1 MLSKKK
7 INKIKILNNKKNFRL
22 DKFIELALYKK
33 NGYYLRQKPIGRKF
47 DFVTSPEISQMF
59 GEIIGVYLLYHW
71 KEKINSKFNLIELGP
86 GNGTLFKD
94 VERTARI
101 VPNFFENADIN
112 LIEINKEL
120 RKIQEKNLN
129 YFRQSKIRWSSALNF
144 RSKLPSIIY
153 SNEFFDCFPVRQFLY
168 INNHWFERY
177 VKFNEK
183 ESKYYSI
190 NKRVNSKKIL
200 YYLSNYK
207 KQRIYEVSY
216 SRNKYFEQ
224 ICKHLKK
231 NRGICILIDYG
242 YNEKIKNFT
251 LQSIYNHKKTSIFEN
266 IGQQDI
272 SSHVNFKELIEIAK
286 QNKLKV
292 NEFVSQRDFLIKYG
306 ILERKKKLLT
316 KNSNLK
322 KNLIDE
328 EVDRLIN
335 IDRMG
340 KLFKCLVVSKL

>member
-1 MLSKKK
+1 MLSKRK
-7 INKIKILNNKKNFRL
+7 INKIKLLNNKKNLRL
-22 DKFIELALYKK
+22 DKFIDLALYQR
-33 NGYYLRQKPIGRKF
+33 NGYYLSKKPIGRKF

-59 GEIIGVYLLYHW
+59 GEIIGVYLVYNW

-94 VERTARI
+94 IERTAKI
-101 VPNFFENADIN
+101 LPNFFENANVN

-129 YFRQSKIRWSSALNF
+129 YFKQSKIRWSKALNF
-144 RSKLPSIIY
+144 TSKLPSIIY
-153 SNEFFDCFPVRQFLY
+153 SNEFFDCFPVRQFLND
-168 INNHWFERY
+168 NNHWFERY

-183 ESKYYSI
+183 ENKYYSI
-190 NKRVNSKKIL
+190 NKRVISKKIL
-200 YYLSNYK
+200 DYLNKYK
-207 KQRIYEVSY
+207 RQKIYEVSF

-224 ICKHLKK
+224 ICKYLKK

-242 YNEKIKNFT
+242 YNKKLKSFT
-251 LQSIYNHKKTSIFEN
+251 LQAIYNHKKTSIFEN

-272 SSHVNFKELIEIAK
+272 SSHVNFNELIEIAK
-286 QNKLKV
+286 QNKLQI
-292 NEFVSQRDFLIKYG
+292 NEFVTQRDFLIKYG

-316 KNSNLK
+316 KNSNLN
-322 KNLIDE
+322 KNLLDE

-335 IDRMG
+335 VDRMG
-340 KLFKCLVVSKL
+340 NLFKCLVVSNL

>member
-1 MLSKKK
+1 MLSKRK
-7 INKIKILNNKKNFRL
+7 INKIKLLNNKKNLRL
-22 DKFIELALYKK
+22 DKFIDLALYQR
-33 NGYYLRQKPIGRKF
+33 NGYYLSKKPIGRKF

-59 GEIIGVYLLYHW
+59 GEIIGVYLVYNW

-94 VERTARI
+94 IERTAKI
-101 VPNFFENADIN
+101 HPNFFENANVN

-129 YFRQSKIRWSSALNF
+129 YFKQSKIRWSKTINF

-153 SNEFFDCFPVRQFLY
+153 SNEFFDCFPVRQFLND
-168 INNHWFERY
+168 NNHWFERY

-183 ESKYYSI
+183 ENKYYSI
-190 NKRVNSKKIL
+190 NKRVISKKIL
-200 YYLSNYK
+200 DNLSKYNRQK
-207 KQRIYEVSY
+207 IYEVSY

-224 ICKHLKK
+224 ICKYLKK
-231 NRGICILIDYG
+231 NRGVCILIDYG
-242 YNEKIKNFT
+242 YNKKIKNFT
-251 LQSIYNHKKTSIFEN
+251 LQAIYNHKKTSIFEN

-272 SSHVNFKELIEIAK
+272 SSHVNFNELIEIAK
-286 QNKLKV
+286 QNKLQI

-316 KNSNLK
+316 KNSNLN
-322 KNLIDE
+322 KNLLDE

-335 IDRMG
+335 VDRMG
-340 KLFKCLVVSKL
+340 NLFKCLVVSNL

>member
-1 MLSKKK
+1 MLNKRK
-7 INKIKILNNKKNFRL
+7 IHKIKLLNNKKNLRL
-22 DKFIELALYKK
+22 DKFIDLALYQR
-33 NGYYLRQKPIGRKF
+33 NGYYLSKKPIGRKF

-59 GEIIGVYLLYHW
+59 GEIIGVYLIYHW

-94 VERTARI
+94 IVRTAKI
-101 VPNFFENADIN
+101 LPNFFENAN
-112 LIEINKEL
+112 VNFIEINKEL

-129 YFRQSKIRWSSALNF
+129 FFKQSKIRWSKALNL
-144 RSKLPSIIY
+144 RSKLPTIIY
-153 SNEFFDCFPVRQFLY
+153 SNEFFDCFPVRQFLND
-168 INNHWFERY
+168 NNHWFERY

-190 NKRVNSKKIL
+190 NKRVISKKIL
-200 YYLSNYK
+200 DYLSKYK
-207 KQRIYEVSY
+207 RQKIYEVSF

-224 ICKHLKK
+224 ICKYLKK
-231 NRGICILIDYG
+231 NKGICILIDYG
-242 YNEKIKNFT
+242 YNKKLKNFT
-251 LQSIYNHKKTSIFEN
+251 LQAIYNHKKTSIFEN

-272 SSHVNFKELIEIAK
+272 SSYVNFNELIEIAK
-286 QNKLKV
+286 QNKLQI

-316 KNSNLK
+316 KNSNLN
-322 KNLIDE
+322 KNLLDE

-335 IDRMG
+335 ADRMG
-340 KLFKCLVVSKL
+340 NLFKCLVVSKL

>member
-1 MLSKKK
+1 MLSKRK
-7 INKIKILNNKKNFRL
+7 INKVKLLNNKKNFRL
-22 DKFIELALYKK
+22 DKFIETALFAS
-33 NGYYLRQKPIGRKF
+33 NGYYLRKKPIGRKF

-59 GEIIGVYLLYHW
+59 GEIIGVYLVYYW

-94 VERTARI
+94 IERTAKI
-101 VPNFFENADIN
+101 LPNFFENANIN

-120 RKIQEKNLN
+120 TKIQKKNLN
-129 YFRQSKIRWSSALNF
+129 YFRQSKIRWSKALNF

-153 SNEFFDCFPVRQFLY
+153 SNEFFDCFPVRQFL
-168 INNHWFERY
+168 NDSNHWFERY

-183 ESKYYSI
+183 ENKYYSI
-190 NKRVNSKKIL
+190 NKRVISKKIL
-200 YYLSNYK
+200 NSLSKYK
-207 KQRIYEVSY
+207 KQKIYEVSY
-216 SRNKYFEQ
+216 LRNKYFEQ
-224 ICKHLKK
+224 ICKYLKK

-242 YNEKIKNFT
+242 YNKKIKNFT
-251 LQSIYNHKKTSIFEN
+251 LQAIYNHKKTNIFEN

-272 SSHVNFKELIEIAK
+272 SSHVNFNELIEIAK
-286 QNKLKV
+286 QHNLEI
-292 NEFVSQRDFLIKYG
+292 NEFDSQRNFLIKYG
-306 ILERKKKLLT
+306 LLERKKKLLS

-335 IDRMG
+335 VDRMG
-340 KLFKCLVVSKL
+340 NLFKCLVVSNL

>member
-1 MLSKKK
+1 MLSKRK
-7 INKIKILNNKKNFRL
+7 INKIKLLNNKKNLRL
-22 DKFIELALYKK
+22 DKFIDLALYER
-33 NGYYLRQKPIGRKF
+33 NGYYLSKKPIGRKF

-59 GEIIGVYLLYHW
+59 GEIIGVYLVYNW

-94 VERTARI
+94 IERTAKI
-101 VPNFFENADIN
+101 LPNFFKNANVN

-129 YFRQSKIRWSSALNF
+129 YFKQSKIRWSKALNF
-144 RSKLPSIIY
+144 TSKLPSIIY
-153 SNEFFDCFPVRQFLY
+153 SNEFFDCFPVRQFLND
-168 INNHWFERY
+168 NNHWFERY

-183 ESKYYSI
+183 ENKYYSI
-190 NKRVNSKKIL
+190 NKRVISKKIL
-200 YYLSNYK
+200 DYLNKYK
-207 KQRIYEVSY
+207 RQKIYEVSF

-224 ICKHLKK
+224 ICKYLKK

-242 YNEKIKNFT
+242 YNKKIKNFT
-251 LQSIYNHKKTSIFEN
+251 LQAIYNHKKTSIFEN

-272 SSHVNFKELIEIAK
+272 SSHVNFNELIEIAK
-286 QNKLKV
+286 QNKLQI

-316 KNSNLK
+316 KNSNLN
-322 KNLIDE
+322 KNLLDE

-335 IDRMG
+335 VDRMG
-340 KLFKCLVVSKL
+340 KLFNFLVVSNL

>member
-1 MLSKKK
+1 MLSKRK
-7 INKIKILNNKKNFRL
+7 INKIKLLNNKKNLRL
-22 DKFIELALYKK
+22 DKFIDLALYER
-33 NGYYLRQKPIGRKF
+33 NGYYLSKKPIGRKF

-94 VERTARI
+94 IERTAKI
-101 VPNFFENADIN
+101 LPNFFENAYVN
-112 LIEINKEL
+112 FIEINKEL

-129 YFRQSKIRWSSALNF
+129 YFKQSKIRWSKALNF

-153 SNEFFDCFPVRQFLY
+153 SNEFFDCFPVRQFLND
-168 INNHWFERY
+168 NNHWFERY

-183 ESKYYSI
+183 ENKYYSI
-190 NKRVNSKKIL
+190 NKRVISKKIL
-200 YYLSNYK
+200 DYLNKYK
-207 KQRIYEVSY
+207 KQKIYEVSF

-224 ICKHLKK
+224 ICKYLKK

-242 YNEKIKNFT
+242 YNKKIKNFT
-251 LQSIYNHKKTSIFEN
+251 LQAIYNHKKTSIFEN

-272 SSHVNFKELIEIAK
+272 SSHVNFNELIEIAK
-286 QNKLKV
+286 QNKLQI

-316 KNSNLK
+316 KNSNLN
-322 KNLIDE
+322 KNLLDE

-335 IDRMG
+335 VDRMG
-340 KLFKCLVVSKL
+340 NLFKCLVVSNL

>member
-1 MLSKKK
+1 MLSKRK
-7 INKIKILNNKKNFRL
+7 INKVKLLNNKKNFRL
-22 DKFIELALYKK
+22 DKFIETALFAS
-33 NGYYLRQKPIGRKF
+33 NGYYLRKKPIGRKF

-59 GEIIGVYLLYHW
+59 GEIIGVYLVYYW

-94 VERTARI
+94 IERTAKI
-101 VPNFFENADIN
+101 LPNFFENANVN

-129 YFRQSKIRWSSALNF
+129 YFKQSKIRWSKALNF
-144 RSKLPSIIY
+144 TSKLPSIIY
-153 SNEFFDCFPVRQFLY
+153 SNEFFDCFPVRQFL
-168 INNHWFERY
+168 NNNNNWYERY

-183 ESKYYSI
+183 ENKYYSI
-190 NKRVNSKKIL
+190 NKLVISRKIL
-200 YYLSNYK
+200 DYLNKYK
-207 KQRIYEVSY
+207 RQKIYEVSF

-224 ICKHLKK
+224 ICKYLKK

-242 YNEKIKNFT
+242 YNKKLKSFT
-251 LQSIYNHKKTSIFEN
+251 LQAIYNHKKTSIFEN

-272 SSHVNFKELIEIAK
+272 SSHVNFNELIEIAK
-286 QNKLKV
+286 QNKLQI
-292 NEFVSQRDFLIKYG
+292 NEFVTQRDFLLKYG

-316 KNSNLK
+316 KNSNIN
-322 KNLIDE
+322 KNLLDE

-335 IDRMG
+335 VDRMG
-340 KLFKCLVVSKL
+340 KLFKFLVVSNL

>member
-1 MLSKKK
+1 MLSKRK
-7 INKIKILNNKKNFRL
+7 INKIKLLNNKKNLRL
-22 DKFIELALYKK
+22 DKFIDLALYQR
-33 NGYYLRQKPIGRKF
+33 NGYYLNKKPIGRKF

-94 VERTARI
+94 IERTAKI
-101 VPNFFENADIN
+101 LPNFFENANVN

-120 RKIQEKNLN
+120 RKIQKKNLN
-129 YFRQSKIRWSSALNF
+129 YFKQSKIRWSKALNF
-144 RSKLPSIIY
+144 KSKLPSIIY
-153 SNEFFDCFPVRQFLY
+153 SNEFFDCFPVRQFL
-168 INNHWFERY
+168 NNNNNWFERY

-183 ESKYYSI
+183 ENKYFSI
-190 NKRVNSKKIL
+190 NKRVIGKKIL
-200 YYLSNYK
+200 DYLNKYK
-207 KQRIYEVSY
+207 RQKIYEVSF
-216 SRNKYFEQ
+216 SRNKYFDQ
-224 ICKHLKK
+224 ICKYLKK
-231 NRGICILIDYG
+231 NRGMCILIDYG
-242 YNEKIKNFT
+242 YNKKLKSFT
-251 LQSIYNHKKTSIFEN
+251 LQAIYNHKKTSIFEN

-272 SSHVNFKELIEIAK
+272 SSHVNFSELIEIAK
-286 QNKLKV
+286 QNKLQI

-306 ILERKKKLLT
+306 ILERKKKLLN

-335 IDRMG
+335 VDRMG
-340 KLFKCLVVSKL
+340 NLFKCLVVSNL

>member
-1 MLSKKK
+1 MLSKRK
-7 INKIKILNNKKNFRL
+7 INKIKLLNNKKNLRL
-22 DKFIELALYKK
+22 DKFINLALYER
-33 NGYYLRQKPIGRKF
+33 NGYYLSKKPIGKKF

-94 VERTARI
+94 IERTAKI
-101 VPNFFENADIN
+101 LPNFFENADVYF
-112 LIEINKEL
+112 IEINKEL

-129 YFRQSKIRWSSALNF
+129 YFGKSKIRWSKTLNF

-153 SNEFFDCFPVRQFLY
+153 SNEFFDCFPVRQFLND
-168 INNHWFERY
+168 NNHWFEKY

-183 ESKYYSI
+183 ENKYYSI
-190 NKRVNSKKIL
+190 NKRVISKKIL
-200 YYLSNYK
+200 DYLSNYK
-207 KQRIYEVSY
+207 RQKIYEVSY

-224 ICKHLKK
+224 ICKYLKK

-242 YNEKIKNFT
+242 YNKKIKNFT
-251 LQSIYNHKKTSIFEN
+251 LQAIYNHKKTSIFEN

-272 SSHVNFKELIEIAK
+272 SSHVNFNELIEIAK
-286 QNKLKV
+286 QNKLQI

-316 KNSNLK
+316 KNSNLN
-322 KNLIDE
+322 KNLLDE

-335 IDRMG
+335 VDRMG
-340 KLFKCLVVSKL
+340 KLFNFLVVSNL

>member
-1 MLSKKK
+1 MLSKRK
-7 INKIKILNNKKNFRL
+7 INKIKLLNNKKNLRL
-22 DKFIELALYKK
+22 DKFIDLALYQR
-33 NGYYLRQKPIGRKF
+33 NGYYLSKKPIGRKF

-59 GEIIGVYLLYHW
+59 GEIIGVYLVYNW

-94 VERTARI
+94 IERTAKI
-101 VPNFFENADIN
+101 LPNFFENANVN

-129 YFRQSKIRWSSALNF
+129 YFKQSKIRWSKALNF
-144 RSKLPSIIY
+144 TSKLPSIIY
-153 SNEFFDCFPVRQFLY
+153 SNEFFDCFPVRQFLND
-168 INNHWFERY
+168 NNHWFERY

-183 ESKYYSI
+183 ENKYYSI
-190 NKRVNSKKIL
+190 NKRVISKKIL
-200 YYLSNYK
+200 DYLNKYK
-207 KQRIYEVSY
+207 RQKIYEVSY

-224 ICKHLKK
+224 ICKYLKK

-242 YNEKIKNFT
+242 YNKKIKNFT
-251 LQSIYNHKKTSIFEN
+251 LQAIYNHKKTSIFEN

-272 SSHVNFKELIEIAK
+272 SSHVNFNELIEIAK
-286 QNKLKV
+286 QNKLQI

-316 KNSNLK
+316 KNSNLN
-322 KNLIDE
+322 KNLLDE

-335 IDRMG
+335 VDRMG
-340 KLFKCLVVSKL
+340 NLFKCLVVSNL

>member
-1 MLSKKK
+1 MLSKRK
-7 INKIKILNNKKNFRL
+7 INKIKLLNNKKNLRL
-22 DKFIELALYKK
+22 DKFINLALYER
-33 NGYYLRQKPIGRKF
+33 NGYYLSKKPIGKKF

-94 VERTARI
+94 IERTAKI
-101 VPNFFENADIN
+101 LPDFFENADVYF
-112 LIEINKEL
+112 IEINKEL

-129 YFRQSKIRWSSALNF
+129 YFGKSKIRWSKTLNF

-153 SNEFFDCFPVRQFLY
+153 SNEFFDCFPVRQFLND
-168 INNHWFERY
+168 NNHWFERY

-183 ESKYYSI
+183 ENKYYSI
-190 NKRVNSKKIL
+190 NKRVISKKIL
-200 YYLSNYK
+200 DYLSNYK
-207 KQRIYEVSY
+207 RQKIYEVSY

-224 ICKHLKK
+224 ICKYLKK

-242 YNEKIKNFT
+242 YNKKLKNFT
-251 LQSIYNHKKTSIFEN
+251 LQAIYNHKKTSIFEN

-272 SSHVNFKELIEIAK
+272 SSHVNFNELIEIAK
-286 QNKLKV
+286 QNKLQI

-306 ILERKKKLLT
+306 ILERKKKLL
-316 KNSNLK
+316 NQNLNLN
-322 KNLIDE
+322 KNLLDE

-335 IDRMG
+335 VDRMG
-340 KLFKCLVVSKL
+340 NLFKCLVVSNL

>member
-1 MLSKKK
+1 MLSKRK
-7 INKIKILNNKKNFRL
+7 INKIKLLNNKKNFRL
-22 DKFIELALYKK
+22 DKFIEMALYRR
-33 NGYYLRQKPIGRKF
+33 NGYYLRKKPIGRKF

-59 GEIIGVYLLYHW
+59 GEIIGVYLVYHW

-94 VERTARI
+94 IERTAKI
-101 VPNFFENADIN
+101 LPNFFENADVN

-129 YFRQSKIRWSSALNF
+129 YFKQSKIRWSKALNF

-153 SNEFFDCFPVRQFLY
+153 SNEFFDCFPVRQFLND
-168 INNHWFERY
+168 NNHWFERY

-183 ESKYYSI
+183 ENKYYSI
-190 NKRVNSKKIL
+190 NKRVISKKIL
-200 YYLSNYK
+200 DYLNKYK
-207 KQRIYEVSY
+207 RQKIYEVSY

-224 ICKHLKK
+224 ICKYLKK

-242 YNEKIKNFT
+242 YNKKIKNFT
-251 LQSIYNHKKTSIFEN
+251 LQAIYNHKKTSIFEN

-272 SSHVNFKELIEIAK
+272 SSHVNFNELIEIAK
-286 QNKLKV
+286 QNKLQI

-316 KNSNLK
+316 KNSNLN
-322 KNLIDE
+322 KNLLDE

-335 IDRMG
+335 VDRMG
-340 KLFKCLVVSKL
+340 NLFKCLVVSNL

>member
-1 MLSKKK
+1 MLSKRK
-7 INKIKILNNKKNFRL
+7 INKIKLLNNKKNLRL
-22 DKFIELALYKK
+22 DKFIDLALYQR
-33 NGYYLRQKPIGRKF
+33 NGYYLNKKPIGRKF

-59 GEIIGVYLLYHW
+59 GEIIGVYLVYNW

-94 VERTARI
+94 IERTAKI
-101 VPNFFENADIN
+101 LPNFFENANVN

-129 YFRQSKIRWSSALNF
+129 YFKQSKIRWSKALNF

-153 SNEFFDCFPVRQFLY
+153 SNEFFDCFPVRQFLND
-168 INNHWFERY
+168 NNHWFERY

-183 ESKYYSI
+183 ENKYYSI
-190 NKRVNSKKIL
+190 NKRVISKKIL
-200 YYLSNYK
+200 DYLNKYK
-207 KQRIYEVSY
+207 RQKIYEVSF

-224 ICKHLKK
+224 ICKYLKK

-242 YNEKIKNFT
+242 YNKKLKNFT
-251 LQSIYNHKKTSIFEN
+251 LQAIYNHKKTSIFEN

-272 SSHVNFKELIEIAK
+272 SSHVNFNELIEIAK
-286 QNKLKV
+286 QKKLQI
-292 NEFVSQRDFLIKYG
+292 NEFVTQRDFLLKYG

-316 KNSNLK
+316 KNSNLN
-322 KNLIDE
+322 KNLLDE

-335 IDRMG
+335 VDRMG
-340 KLFKCLVVSKL
+340 NLFKCLVVSNL

>member
-1 MLSKKK
+1 MLGKSK
-7 INKIKILNNKKNFRL
+7 INNIKLLNNKKNFRL
-22 DKFIELALYKK
+22 DKFIELALYAS
-33 NGYYLRQKPIGRKF
+33 NGYYLSKKPIGRKF
-47 DFVTSPEISQMF
+47 DFITSPEISQMF
-59 GEIIGVYLLYHW
+59 GEIIGVYLIYNW

-94 VERTARI
+94 IERTAKI
-101 VPNFFENADIN
+101 LPNFFENAHVN

-129 YFRQSKIRWSSALNF
+129 YFGKSKIRWSKTLNF

-153 SNEFFDCFPVRQFLY
+153 SNEFFDCFPVRQFL
-168 INNHWFERY
+168 NNNNQWFERY

-190 NKRVNSKKIL
+190 NKRVISKKIL
-200 YYLSNYK
+200 DYLNKYK
-207 KQRIYEVSY
+207 KQKIYEVSY

-224 ICKHLKK
+224 ICKYLKK

-251 LQSIYNHKKTSIFEN
+251 LQAIYNHKKTSIFDN
-266 IGQQDI
+266 LGQQDI

-286 QNKLKV
+286 QNKLKI
-292 NEFVSQRDFLIKYG
+292 NEFISQRDFLIKYG
-306 ILERKKKLLT
+306 ILERKKKLLN

-322 KNLIDE
+322 KNLIND

-335 IDRMG
+335 SDRMG
-340 KLFKCLVVSKL
+340 KLFKCLVVSNL

>member
-1 MLSKKK
+1 MLSKTK
-7 INKIKILNNKKNFRL
+7 INKKKPLNNKKNFRL
-22 DKFIELALYKK
+22 DKFIELALYER
-33 NGYYLRQKPIGRKF
+33 NGYYLSKKPIGKKF

-71 KEKINSKFNLIELGP
+71 REKINSKFNLIELGP

-94 VERTARI
+94 IERAAKI
-101 VPNFFENADIN
+101 LPNFFENADIN

-120 RKIQEKNLN
+120 RKIQEKNLD
-129 YFRQSKIRWSSALNF
+129 YFTLSKIKWSKTLNF

-153 SNEFFDCFPVRQFLY
+153 SNEFFDCFPVRQFLNN
-168 INNHWFERY
+168 NNHWFERY
-177 VKFNEK
+177 VKFDEK

-200 YYLSNYK
+200 DYLSKYK
-207 KQRIYEVSY
+207 KQKIYEVSY

-224 ICKHLKK
+224 ICKYLKK

-242 YNEKIKNFT
+242 YNEKIINFT

-272 SSHVNFKELIEIAK
+272 SSHVNFNELIEIAK
-286 QNKLKV
+286 QNKLQI
-292 NEFVSQRDFLIKYG
+292 NEFLTQRDFLLKYG

-316 KNSNLK
+316 KNSNLN
-322 KNLIDE
+322 KNLLDE

-340 KLFKCLVVSKL
+340 KLFNFLVVSNL

>member
-1 MLSKKK
+1 MLSKTK
-7 INKIKILNNKKNFRL
+7 INKKKPLNNKKNFRL
-22 DKFIELALYKK
+22 DKFIELALYER
-33 NGYYLRQKPIGRKF
+33 NGYYLSKKPIGKKF

-71 KEKINSKFNLIELGP
+71 REKINSKFNLIELGP

-94 VERTARI
+94 IERAAKI
-101 VPNFFENADIN
+101 LPNFFENADIN

-120 RKIQEKNLN
+120 RKIQEKNLD
-129 YFRQSKIRWSSALNF
+129 YFTLSKIRWSKTINF

-153 SNEFFDCFPVRQFLY
+153 SNEFFDCFPVRQFLNN
-168 INNHWFERY
+168 NNHWFERY
-177 VKFNEK
+177 VKFDEK

-200 YYLSNYK
+200 DYLSKYK
-207 KQRIYEVSY
+207 KQKIYEVSY

-224 ICKHLKK
+224 ICKYLKK

-242 YNEKIKNFT
+242 YNEKIINFT

-272 SSHVNFKELIEIAK
+272 SSHVNFNELIEIAK
-286 QNKLKV
+286 QNKLQI

-322 KNLIDE
+322 KNILDE

-340 KLFKCLVVSKL
+340 SLFKCLVVSNL

>member
-1 MLSKKK
+1 MLNKTK
-7 INKIKILNNKKNFRL
+7 INKIKLFNNKKNFRL
-22 DKFIELALYKK
+22 DKFIELALFAS
-33 NGYYLRQKPIGRKF
+33 NGYYLSKKPIGRKF
-47 DFVTSPEISQMF
+47 DFITSPEISQMF

-94 VERTARI
+94 IERTAQI
-101 VPNFFENADIN
+101 LPNFFENANIN

-120 RKIQEKNLN
+120 REIQKKNLN
-129 YFRQSKIRWSSALNF
+129 YFRKSKIRWSKSVNF
-144 RSKLPSIIY
+144 RTKLPSIIY
-153 SNEFFDCFPVRQFLY
+153 SNEFFDCFSVRQFLHD
-168 INNHWFERY
+168 NNHWFEKY

-190 NKRVNSKKIL
+190 NKRVISKKIL
-200 YYLSNYK
+200 DYLSKYK
-207 KQRIYEVSY
+207 RQKIYEVSY

-224 ICKHLKK
+224 ICKYLKK

-242 YNEKIKNFT
+242 YNKKIKNFT
-251 LQSIYNHKKTSIFEN
+251 LQAIYNHKKTSIFEN

-272 SSHVNFKELIEIAK
+272 SSHVNFNELIEIAK
-286 QNKLKV
+286 QNKLQI

-306 ILERKKKLLT
+306 ILERKKKLLI

-335 IDRMG
+335 VDRMG
-340 KLFKCLVVSKL
+340 KLFKFLVVSNL